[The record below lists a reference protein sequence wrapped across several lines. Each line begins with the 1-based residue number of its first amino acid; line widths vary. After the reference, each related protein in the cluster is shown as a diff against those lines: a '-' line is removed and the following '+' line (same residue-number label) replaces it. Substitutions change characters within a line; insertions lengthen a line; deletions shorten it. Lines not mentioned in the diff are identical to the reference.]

1 MFKDA
6 KDKILYV
13 GKAKDLKV
21 RVSSYFSNKA
31 LDSKTLILVNQTAS
45 LSFIQVTSEI
55 EAFLLESALIKKHK
69 PFYNIKLID
78 DKTYPYVEI
87 TDGKNPSLI
96 ITRKKLDK
104 KSHYFGPYSDAAAL
118 KIVLKLIRKIF
129 PYQSVKN
136 HPKRKCLYYHL
147 DLCPCIAV
155 VPENLGD
162 YKKYGMWS
170 PKFLTCMR

>member
-1 MFKDA
+1 VDQLQLQSLPTTPGVYLFKDA

-21 RVSSYFSNKA
+21 RVTSYFSSKA

-78 DKTYPYVEI
+78 DKTYPYIEI
-87 TDGKNPSLI
+87 TTGENPSLTV
-96 ITRKKLDK
+96 TRSKLNK
-104 KSHYFGPYSDAAAL
+104 KSHYFGPYSDATAL

-155 VPENLGD
+155 EYSFP
-162 YKKYGMWS
+162 
-170 PKFLTCMR
+170 